1 MAGDNKKAS
10 RIHRW
15 LNNIPIEDP
24 INRQMA
30 ALLQIILIG
39 LVIVILIST
48 IINLFLVPP
57 ETPRSEIII
66 QSTLILS
73 IFITPVILLR
83 RGYFRTSVI
92 IIIAIFMVL
101 VTASIYSS
109 DLRDTADSLTFFTI
123 GILLAGLLV
132 GRTTMFT
139 TFTISAGVV
148 LFFALN
154 EPDPTLKL
162 DYIQVAGNF
171 ILLNGL
177 VAIFVNSFGSIL
189 RSSLHSSLQREN
201 DLKEEIKVRRR
212 FELNLKNALEREQ
225 HLNEVTSAIS
235 SKLDLN
241 TILSTVVQ
249 LTAELVEADAGAISL
264 ISPDGQTIS
273 HHNLY
278 NLPEGLDLEKPVPK
292 GNSLSW
298 QVIETRRSVLLE
310 NYQDYSNNL
319 PNWQAT
325 KLNSLIEVPLIA
337 GDNCLGTLS
346 VAKGNPDLRF
356 SDRDLAL
363 VESVGRQTAI
373 AIQNARLFEAQQ
385 HELAERIRIEKER
398 EELIVKLEEQNDELT
413 RFTYTVSHDLRNPL
427 VTIKGFLGM
436 LNRDLEENRPDKVQS
451 DFERIAGATDK
462 MDTLL
467 TELLELSRIGRIVN
481 PPVEIDTVR
490 LIQDAL
496 DSVDARLRSRSI
508 NVKINNDLPPLH
520 GDRTRLR
527 EVFENLIDNAIKY
540 TGKQTDPLVEIGA
553 RDDVADMIFYVRDN
567 GLGIEKKY
575 QERIFRLFE
584 QLDPSIDGTGIG
596 LALVKRIIEVH
607 GGKIWVESEGLGK
620 GSTFCFTIPDSRNT
634 SK

>member
-1 MAGDNKKAS
+1 MAGNSKRTS
-10 RIHRW
+10 RIRAW
-15 LNNIPIEDP
+15 LNNIPVKDP
-24 INRQMA
+24 INLQMS
-30 ALLQIILIG
+30 ALLQIILLG
-39 LVIVILIST
+39 LVIIMMLST
-48 IINLFLVPP
+48 IVNLFLVPP
-57 ETPRSEIII
+57 DTPRSDIII
-66 QSTLILS
+66 QSILIIS
-73 IFITPVILLR
+73 IFITPVALLR

-92 IIIAIFMVL
+92 IIVAIFMIL
-101 VTASIYSS
+101 VSASIYSS
-109 DLRDTADSLTFFTI
+109 DLRDTADRLTFFTI

-132 GRTTMFT
+132 GRATMLIIFV
-139 TFTISAGVV
+139 ISAGVV
-148 LFFALN
+148 LSFALN

-177 VAIFVNSFGSIL
+177 IAIFINSFGNSL
-189 RSSLHSSLQREN
+189 RSSLRSSLQREA
-201 DLKEEIKVRRR
+201 DLKDEIQVRQR
-212 FELNLKNALEREQ
+212 FEIDLKNALEREQ
-225 HLNEVTSAIS
+225 HLNEVTTAIS

-249 LTAELVEADAGAISL
+249 VTAELVEANSGAMSL

-278 NLPEGLDLEKPVPK
+278 NLPDGLDLDKPVAK
-292 GNSLSW
+292 GIGLSW
-298 QVIETRRSVLLE
+298 HVIETRQSVLLD
-310 NYQDYSNNL
+310 NYQEHSNSLSSWEATNL
-319 PNWQAT
+319 H
-325 KLNSLIEVPLIA
+325 SLIEVPLII

-346 VAKGNPDLRF
+346 VAKSDPNIHF
-356 SDRDLAL
+356 SKRDLAL

-373 AIQNARLFEAQQ
+373 AIQNARLFESQQ
-385 HELAERIRIEKER
+385 HELTERIRIEKER

-436 LNRDLEENRPDKVQS
+436 LNRDLEENRPDKVKS

-462 MDTLL
+462 MDALL

-481 PPVEIDTVR
+481 PPVEIDTAR

-496 DSVDARLRSRSI
+496 DSVDARIRSRST
-508 NVKINNDLPPLH
+508 NVKIENDLPSLY
-520 GDRTRLR
+520 GDRIRLR

-540 TGKQTDPLVEIGA
+540 TGKQTDPFVKIGA
-553 RDDVADMIFYVRDN
+553 RENETEVVFYVQDN
-567 GLGIEKKY
+567 GLGIEEKY

-596 LALVKRIIEVH
+596 LALVKRIIETH

-620 GSTFCFTIPDSRNT
+620 GSAFCFTIP
-634 SK
+634 KE